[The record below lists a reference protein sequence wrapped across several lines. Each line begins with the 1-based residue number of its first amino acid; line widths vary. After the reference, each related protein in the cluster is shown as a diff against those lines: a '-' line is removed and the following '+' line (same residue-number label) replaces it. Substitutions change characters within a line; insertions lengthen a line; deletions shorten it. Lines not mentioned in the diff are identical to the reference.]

1 MDPKLKWAANQLNSK
16 FGDYKGAGKAL
27 LGIVNDLQA
36 QLDEA
41 KSASKKA
48 PAKKAPVKK
57 APAKKSPA
65 KKAPAKKTSAKKN
78 G

>member
-1 MDPKLKWAANQLNSK
+1 MDPKIKWAASQLNSK
-16 FGDYKGAGKAL
+16 FGDYKSAGKAL
-27 LGIVNDLQA
+27 LAIVNDLQA

>member
-1 MDPKLKWAANQLNSK
+1 MDPKIKWAANQLNSK

-27 LGIVNDLQA
+27 LAIVNDLQT